1 MYFRDT
7 YPQMSDAHRKFI
19 FQCVLASYEYLL
31 ENGEDELLDEIISLD
46 VDVKR
51 YPHILEKVREYAKRK
66 KVPYEQ

>member
-7 YPQMSDAHRKFI
+7 YPQMSDAHREFI

-31 ENGEDELLDEIISLD
+31 ENGEDELLDEIITLD

-51 YPHILEKVREYAKRK
+51 YPHLLEKVREYAERK